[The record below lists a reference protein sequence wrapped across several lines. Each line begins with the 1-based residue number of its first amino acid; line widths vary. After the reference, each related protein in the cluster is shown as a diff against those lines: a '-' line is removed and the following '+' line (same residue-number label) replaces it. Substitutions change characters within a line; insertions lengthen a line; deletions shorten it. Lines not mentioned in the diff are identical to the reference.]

1 MKHRGKVQGIKK
13 GASSTN
19 ADRIAKN
26 GSFRTKSKIN
36 MINMWKNGGKA
47 IRNRDGKIIQEAQ
60 YQNKL
65 ASGTQVSHYFANYDI
80 IKRQN
85 FKL

>member
-1 MKHRGKVQGIKK
+1 MAKVAMKHRGKVQGIKK

-65 ASGTQVSHYFANYDI
+65 ASGTQVLPLW
-80 IKRQN
+80 RQKVL
-85 FKL
+85 KL